1 MSNTNQCSCST
12 TYTRTYNRALSDSEC
27 NSRCKAAGYDKGVSN
42 GKTGTWSGTGSTC
55 READSAATSNF
66 NNNSSYSTYCDC
78 SDNPEPVKTWSAEAY
93 TTNQGQGPGSLCPD
107 TKGSL
112 RYTNNC
118 GTTKSITVTVRCAG
132 SSVTNTYNVD
142 VPTGQSEKALTF
154 PSAPTSGGTT
164 CPCSN
169 VSMTGSGNG
178 TC

>member
-1 MSNTNQCSCST
+1 MNADFYSKLQ
-12 TYTRTYNRALSDSEC
+12 RSD
-27 NSRCKAAGYDKGVSN
+27 
-42 GKTGTWSGTGSTC
+42 
-55 READSAATSNF
+55 
-66 NNNSSYSTYCDC
+66 CDC
-78 SDNPEPVKTWSAEAY
+78 NEPVKTWSAEAY
-93 TTNQGQGPGSLCPD
+93 TTSQGQGPGSLCPN

-164 CPCSN
+164 CPCSS

>member
-1 MSNTNQCSCST
+1 MNDDFYSKFDFDTDC
-12 TYTRTYNRALSDSEC
+12 EC
-27 NSRCKAAGYDKGVSN
+27 N
-42 GKTGTWSGTGSTC
+42 
-55 READSAATSNF
+55 
-66 NNNSSYSTYCDC
+66 
-78 SDNPEPVKTWSAEAY
+78 NPEPVKTWSAEAY
-93 TTNQGQGPGSLCPD
+93 TTDQGQYPGSLCPN

-142 VPTGQSEKALTF
+142 VPTGQSEKDLTF

-164 CPCSN
+164 CPCTS
-169 VSMTGSGNG
+169 VSMTGRGNG

>member
-1 MSNTNQCSCST
+1 MINKLLDQTGFPAT
-12 TYTRTYNRALSDSEC
+12 TSLSRHAAEAMNADFYSKLQRSDCTC
-27 NSRCKAAGYDKGVSN
+27 N
-42 GKTGTWSGTGSTC
+42 
-55 READSAATSNF
+55 E
-66 NNNSSYSTYCDC
+66 
-78 SDNPEPVKTWSAEAY
+78 PEPVKTWSAEAY
-93 TTNQGQGPGSLCPD
+93 TTSQGQGPGSLCPN

-132 SSVTNTYNVD
+132 SSVTNTYNVT
-142 VPTGQSEKALTF
+142 VPTGSGNKDLTY